1 MADEDASID
10 REALIGVLEEH
21 PVSLAVLFGSAVRAE
36 RHPKSDIDVAVA
48 FEDSAA
54 GGLDDRLSLSAD
66 LSVALDTDEID
77 LAVVDDLDPLVGV
90 RAFSEG
96 ELLVGTEQQFADRR
110 RQFERLAERE
120 DREPPGKRFDAA
132 LERID
137 RLIG

>member
-10 REALIGVLEEH
+10 RDALVSVLEEH
-21 PVSLAVLFGSAVRAE
+21 PVSLAVLFGSAVTGK

-48 FEDSAA
+48 FDDSTV

-77 LAVVDDLDPLVGV
+77 LAVVDDLDPQVGA

-96 ELLVGTEQQFADRR
+96 ELLIGTEQQFADRR
-110 RQFERLAERE
+110 RQFEQLAERE
-120 DREPPGKRFDAA
+120 DREPPGERFDAA

-137 RLIG
+137 RMIG